1 MEGGGRE
8 AEGRDLERG
17 SGRYE
22 GKEGDRAV
30 CKFFAVV
37 QLLSETQSGGV
48 VEGEEL
54 DPSVSGLV
62 QYVWREAAGELEE
75 VLAVPVGRVKLEQ
88 VDKAEGALLAV
99 KRLLDNG
106 ADPNGVGE

>member
-1 MEGGGRE
+1 MCSK
-8 AEGRDLERG
+8 ALCFLL
-17 SGRYE
+17 YM
-22 GKEGDRAV
+22 
-30 CKFFAVV
+30 
-37 QLLSETQSGGV
+37 QILSETQSGGV

-54 DPSVSGLV
+54 DPAVSDLV

-106 ADPNGVGE
+106 ADPNGEGKREGGSEGKMK